1 MSQSPKRKD
10 DEHEFEQTLG
20 DSGGKRS
27 LVCYNPWGHRES
39 DTIQQLNNNFG
50 CEVLLL
56 GQILSNFNFGYVK
69 DELTR
74 KDYEQKRFDQ
84 KNERNKRAHN
94 MNKYIKTNT
103 QDKTVNNSVI
113 PRKHSQKQKE
123 DHLRNPPI
131 RSMPASSLQK
141 ERKEVRS

>member
-1 MSQSPKRKD
+1 
-10 DEHEFEQTLG
+10 
-20 DSGGKRS
+20 
-27 LVCYNPWGHRES
+27 
-39 DTIQQLNNNFG
+39 
-50 CEVLLL
+50 
-56 GQILSNFNFGYVK
+56 
-69 DELTR
+69 
-74 KDYEQKRFDQ
+74 
-84 KNERNKRAHN
+84 